1 MAWKSAT
8 EYAMTYLSRYPKT
21 EQEMK
26 VLLYTKWYNTDEIE
40 HTMEVLK
47 ENHFI
52 DDEKFIESFFYSEIE
67 KKGKPLFV
75 IKKKL
80 QQRGIPAYLLDRYVE
95 DNEENLQIG
104 VEKWIEREIDA
115 YKKKWVE
122 GFDIIQKILRKGY
135 RLQDIKTVIRRR
147 QEEES

>member
-1 MAWKSAT
+1 
-8 EYAMTYLSRYPKT
+8 
-21 EQEMK
+21 
-26 VLLYTKWYNTDEIE
+26 
-40 HTMEVLK
+40 MEVLK

-104 VEKWIEREIDA
+104 VEK
-115 YKKKWVE
+115 
-122 GFDIIQKILRKGY
+122 
-135 RLQDIKTVIRRR
+135 
-147 QEEES
+147 